1 MIMDTLLESVNEILD
16 LYKEDDKR
24 CGGYSMTE
32 WLIDSA
38 PEDYNEYSIDWL
50 TLKGRAD
57 DMYYMLE
64 KIKGVVEGMKEEL
77 Q

>member
-1 MIMDTLLESVNEILD
+1 MDTLLESVNEILD
-16 LYKEDDKR
+16 LYEEDNKR
-24 CGGYSMTE
+24 CGGYSMTG

-38 PEDYNEYSIDWL
+38 PEDYNEHRIDWS

-64 KIKGVVEGMKEEL
+64 KIKGVVEGIKEV
-77 Q
+77 QS